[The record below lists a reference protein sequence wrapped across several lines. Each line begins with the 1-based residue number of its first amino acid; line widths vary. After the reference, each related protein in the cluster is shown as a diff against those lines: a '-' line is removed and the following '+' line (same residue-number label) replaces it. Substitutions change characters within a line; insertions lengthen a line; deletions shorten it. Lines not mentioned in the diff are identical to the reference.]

1 MRIFVDNAA
10 RVRFVAPLA
19 AEVQGPVLVPGDDGY
34 ADEVAPFNLAMT
46 PRPAVVVGA
55 TCAADIAS
63 AVRFATGRGLPVGVQ
78 ATGHGAV
85 APMEGGLL
93 VSTRRMTTVR
103 IDPPARTATIGAGVR
118 WRDVIPPAAVHGL
131 APLNGSSPGV
141 GAVGYIV
148 GGGLPVMGRTFGF
161 AADRV
166 RAFEVVTAD
175 GSIHS
180 ADVEHEPEL
189 FWALRGGKGNVGI
202 VTELVTDLVPVRRLY
217 GGGLFY
223 PGSAAPAV
231 LAAYREWTA
240 TVPDTMSSSLALLR
254 LPPTPEVPEPL
265 RGQFV
270 VHLRV
275 AFVGDTTDGERLVA
289 PMRSAAPVLIDAVFD
304 MPYTDVGSI
313 HRDPEGPL
321 PVYDR
326 GTLLRELSPDA
337 IQALLAVAGP
347 DVDTPL
353 TIVQQIHLGG
363 ALAAAPAV
371 PSAIGARDAAFA
383 VYVVGALA
391 PPVAAAVP
399 AAAEAA
405 MIALR
410 PYSTGGTLVN
420 FHGAPGDAADRAR
433 PWPPTTYSRL
443 RRAKATYDPGNVF
456 AYGHAVP
463 P

>member
-1 MRIFVDNAA
+1 MRIFVDES
-10 RVRFVAPLA
+10 VRMRFAAPLA

-55 TCAADIAS
+55 TCASDVAA
-63 AVRFATGRGLPVGVQ
+63 AVRFATQRGLPVGVQ

-85 APMEGGLL
+85 AAMEGGLL
-93 VSTRRMTTVR
+93 VTTRRMSTVR
-103 IDPPARTATIGAGVR
+103 IDPSAGTATIGAGAR
-118 WRDVIPPAAVHGL
+118 WRDIIPSAAVHGL

-166 RAFEVVTAD
+166 RALEVVTAD
-175 GSIHS
+175 GSVRS
-180 ADVEHEPEL
+180 ADAEHEPEL
-189 FWALRGGKGNVGI
+189 FWGLRGGKGNLGI

-223 PGSAAPAV
+223 PGSAAAAV
-231 LAAYREWTA
+231 LSAYREWVA
-240 TVPDTMSSSLALLR
+240 TLPDTMSSSVALLR
-254 LPPTPEVPEPL
+254 LPPMPEVPEPL

-270 VHLRV
+270 IHLRV
-275 AFVGDTTDGERLVA
+275 AYVGNTAEGERLVA
-289 PMRSAAPVLIDAVFD
+289 PMRSAAPVMIDAVLD
-304 MPYTDVGSI
+304 IPYTDVGSI

-321 PVYDR
+321 PVFDR
-326 GTLLRELSPDA
+326 GALLRELSPDA

-353 TIVQQIHLGG
+353 VIVQLTHLGG
-363 ALAAAPAV
+363 ALAVQPRVANAV
-371 PSAIGARDAAFA
+371 GGRDAAFA
-383 VYVVGALA
+383 AYVVGAMT
-391 PPVAAAVP
+391 PPVEAAVP
-399 AAAEAA
+399 PAAEAA
-405 MIALR
+405 MVALR
-410 PYSTGGTLVN
+410 PHSTGGTFVN

-433 PWPPTTYSRL
+433 AWPPPIYDRL
-443 RRAKATYDPGNVF
+443 RRAKSNYDPGNVF
-456 AYGHAVP
+456 SYGHSVSP
-463 P
+463 